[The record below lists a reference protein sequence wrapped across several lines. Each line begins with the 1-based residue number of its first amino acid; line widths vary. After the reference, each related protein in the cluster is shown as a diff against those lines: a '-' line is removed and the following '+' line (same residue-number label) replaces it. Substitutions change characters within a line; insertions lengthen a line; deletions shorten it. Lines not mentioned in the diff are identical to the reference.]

1 MGVWK
6 SEAEQINVWHNKIR
20 EEIKMYVSDCI
31 FCQIALRKIPSEIA
45 YEDDEIIAFKDNQP
59 LAPVHLLVV
68 PKSHMRSLNDVTSD
82 QEALIGRLLGVI
94 RRLAS
99 EFGVAES
106 GYRVVTNTGTDGGQ
120 VVGHLHFH
128 LLGGQALNAK
138 IG

>member
-1 MGVWK
+1 MP
-6 SEAEQINVWHNKIR
+6 
-20 EEIKMYVSDCI
+20 MSDCI
-31 FCQIALRKIPSEIA
+31 FCKIARREIPSEIV
-45 YEDDEIIAFKDNQP
+45 YEDDAIIAFKDIQP
-59 LAPVHLLVV
+59 LAPVHLVV
-68 PKSHMRSLNDVTSD
+68 IPKSHLRSLNDVTSEY
-82 QEALIGRLLGVI
+82 EALMGHLLGVI

>member
-1 MGVWK
+1 
-6 SEAEQINVWHNKIR
+6 
-20 EEIKMYVSDCI
+20 MYMSDCI
-31 FCQIALRKIPSEIA
+31 FCQIALREIPSEVA

-59 LAPVHLLVV
+59 LAPVHLLVI
-68 PKSHMRSLNDVTSD
+68 PKNHLRSLNDVTAE
-82 QEALIGRLLGVI
+82 QEPLIGHLLGVI

-128 LLGGQALNAK
+128 LLGGQALNAA

>member
-1 MGVWK
+1 MQV
-6 SEAEQINVWHNKIR
+6 A
-20 EEIKMYVSDCI
+20 DCL
-31 FCQIALRKIPSEIA
+31 FCKIALRDIPSEIA
-45 YEDDEIIAFKDNQP
+45 YEDDEVIAFKDIQP
-59 LAPVHLLVV
+59 LAPVHLIII
-68 PKSHMRSLNDVTSD
+68 PKIHLRSLNDVSPEHET
-82 QEALIGRLLGVI
+82 LIGHIHGVI
-94 RRLAS
+94 RRLAE

>member
-1 MGVWK
+1 M
-6 SEAEQINVWHNKIR
+6 H
-20 EEIKMYVSDCI
+20 MSDCI
-31 FCQIALRKIPSEIA
+31 FCKIALRQIPSEIA
-45 YEDDEIIAFKDNQP
+45 YEDDEIIAFKDIQP
-59 LAPVHLLVV
+59 LAPVHLVV
-68 PKSHMRSLNDVTSD
+68 IPKNHLRSLNDVTP
-82 QEALIGRLLGVI
+82 EYEILIGHLLGVI

-128 LLGGQALNAK
+128 LLGGQALNAT